1 MCYNSC
7 IDLRGDIMESSL
19 DICINIIKDMLIEN
33 KPVTFISPNYVR
45 FKDIITRY
53 VYERNLDNTLEWNV
67 ISELMIYTS
76 NQTLSRAAA
85 NNILINLEK
94 LKRLDLKQ
102 KQEEVIFDN
111 QIHGMISN
119 VCKKKYFDG
128 HYADAVESAFKEVNS
143 RCKKIYK
150 TKVGEEKDGSD
161 LMNKLFSPNNP
172 TLAFEDNSTESGK
185 NVQQGYMQ
193 IFSGSMT
200 GIRNPKAHEN
210 QVLTKESAYKRLIL
224 ASLLMEK
231 IDEAENYE
239 NSLITN

>member
-1 MCYNSC
+1 
-7 IDLRGDIMESSL
+7 MESSL

-33 KPVTFISPNYVR
+33 KPVTFVSPNYVR

-53 VYERNLDNTLEWNV
+53 VYDRNLDNTLEWNV

-76 NQTLSRAAA
+76 NQTLSGAAA

-172 TLAFEDNSTESGK
+172 MLPFEDNSTDSGK
-185 NVQQGYMQ
+185 DVQQGYMQ
-193 IFSGSMT
+193 IFSGSMI
-200 GIRNPKAHEN
+200 GIRNPKAHGN
-210 QVLTKESAYKRLIL
+210 LVLTKESAYKRLML

>member
-1 MCYNSC
+1 
-7 IDLRGDIMESSL
+7 MESCL

-94 LKRLDLKQ
+94 FKRLDLKQ

-111 QIHGMISN
+111 QIHAMISN

-172 TLAFEDNSTESGK
+172 TLVFEDNSTEFGK

-210 QVLTKESAYKRLIL
+210 QVLTKESSYKRLML

-239 NSLITN
+239 KSLITN

>member
-1 MCYNSC
+1 
-7 IDLRGDIMESSL
+7 MESSL

-94 LKRLDLKQ
+94 FKRLDLKQ

-111 QIHGMISN
+111 QIHAMISN

-210 QVLTKESAYKRLIL
+210 QVLTKESSYKRLML
-224 ASLLMEK
+224 SSLLMEK

-239 NSLITN
+239 KSLITN

>member
-1 MCYNSC
+1 
-7 IDLRGDIMESSL
+7 MESSL

-33 KPVTFISPNYVR
+33 KPVTFVSPNYVR

-53 VYERNLDNTLEWNV
+53 VYDRNLDNTFEWNA
-67 ISELMIYTS
+67 ISELMVYTS
-76 NQTLSRAAA
+76 NQTLSVAAA

-172 TLAFEDNSTESGK
+172 MLAFEDNSTDSGK

-210 QVLTKESAYKRLIL
+210 QVLTKESAYTRLML

-239 NSLITN
+239 NSLITNYYWR

>member
-1 MCYNSC
+1 
-7 IDLRGDIMESSL
+7 
-19 DICINIIKDMLIEN
+19 MLIEN

-210 QVLTKESAYKRLIL
+210 QVLTKESSYKRLML

-239 NSLITN
+239 KSLITN